1 VVNYTHKNR
10 LLLRHQSME
19 AQMESYR
26 LTLHAQQRC
35 RQRGITKAVVD
46 LVTRYGTCHFQKGC
60 ELIFLEERDIKFLV
74 SEVGVNKN
82 LLDRI
87 KNIYVIC
94 AGDTVVTVAH
104 KKGKFKSDY
113 WMH

>member
-1 VVNYTHKNR
+1 
-10 LLLRHQSME
+10 
-19 AQMESYR
+19 
-26 LTLHAQQRC
+26 
-35 RQRGITKAVVD
+35 
-46 LVTRYGTCHFQKGC
+46 
-60 ELIFLEERDIKFLV
+60 LEERDIKFLI
-74 SEVGVNKN
+74 SEVGVSKN